1 MHFDSP
7 SHEPSTA
14 ANCLADWPEALR
26 EPKHTAKVR
35 KSLLMMVGKISIIA
49 EPCKMPYRVSRN
61 QENHFEGQRLCLENQ
76 EQHDRAPRSSKVL
89 LVKTFQCTLA

>member
-49 EPCKMPYRVSRN
+49 ETLQNALPS
-61 QENHFEGQRLCLENQ
+61 FEE
-76 EQHDRAPRSSKVL
+76 PRESL
-89 LVKTFQCTLA
+89 